1 MPTLPISPPTVES
14 LSRLDAYREANRRM
28 LSCTSPASM
37 LDMCAVSL
45 PAGLDPLG
53 MPAGLQLIGH
63 KGADRA
69 LLDMAAAV
77 ALPDEDVSVA
87 TFAQRPTEG
96 DVLRVPLRDGAPVWE
111 EALADPQLRA
121 ERLAAAQHRLDRLA
135 KRDPGGDLAL

>member
-1 MPTLPISPPTVES
+1 
-14 LSRLDAYREANRRM
+14 
-28 LSCTSPASM
+28 
-37 LDMCAVSL
+37 
-45 PAGLDPLG
+45 

-121 ERLAAAQHRLDRLA
+121 GRLAAAQRRLDRLA
-135 KRDPGGDLAL
+135 L